1 MFDLRYEPKAAAA
14 GQCYGLSSMQ
24 GKRELME
31 DSHLTIINI
40 TENVSW
46 FAIFD
51 GHGSGGAFVSCHFS
65 KKLLDSICSSDLND
79 TLRKDHTLGEEEL
92 IEKVKTE
99 ILNWFLEM
107 DKSLQKLPEFAKS
120 GGTTAVCALIT
131 EKYILLI
138 NCGDSRGVLS
148 QGAKPV
154 LATEDHKPSN
164 PQEKERIESAG
175 GSVEKNRLKHPL
187 GRSLGVSR
195 GLGDYM
201 YKNVPGKGPTEQMVS
216 PVPQFYFKVRK
227 PEDEFLVLA
236 CDGVWDVMTNEDI
249 CSFIAA
255 RMRIT
260 QDLEQISN
268 EVLDTCL
275 QMV

>member
-1 MFDLRYEPKAAAA
+1 MAAAA

-79 TLRKDHTLGEEEL
+79 TLRKENSLGQEEF
-92 IEKVKTE
+92 IEKVETE

-154 LATEDHKPSN
+154 QATEDHKPSN
-164 PQEKERIESAG
+164 PKRKSESRVLGA
-175 GSVEKNRLKHPL
+175 VLKKI
-187 GRSLGVSR
+187 V
-195 GLGDYM
+195 
-201 YKNVPGKGPTEQMVS
+201 
-216 PVPQFYFKVRK
+216 
-227 PEDEFLVLA
+227 
-236 CDGVWDVMTNEDI
+236 
-249 CSFIAA
+249 
-255 RMRIT
+255 
-260 QDLEQISN
+260 
-268 EVLDTCL
+268 
-275 QMV
+275 